1 MFGLETRKP
10 ADFWGRIRYTRKL
23 QTELIIAINFVRVLS
38 CEGSRYRR
46 PSTDELPLNSFSVAD
61 NNAVAEFVGGVF
73 DGGRYSLTW
82 NADGSMETT
91 STAIYSASATF
102 NNKNGRVFW

>member
-1 MFGLETRKP
+1 MLT
-10 ADFWGRIRYTRKL
+10 A
-23 QTELIIAINFVRVLS
+23 
-38 CEGSRYRR
+38 EGSRYRR

-91 STAIYSASATF
+91 STAFTVHQLPLIIKMAGFLVIYRDSF
-102 NNKNGRVFW
+102 